1 MTTSM
6 IRRNLIQKFVMT
18 EFVSN
23 RMNTQKDVDRMLN
36 MITIKLNMNN
46 DETKSFLR
54 ESIGLAK

>member
-6 IRRNLIQKFVMT
+6 IKRNLIQKFVMG

-36 MITIKLNMNN
+36 MITIKLNMSN
-46 DETKSFLR
+46 DEAKSFLR

>member
-1 MTTSM
+1 M
-6 IRRNLIQKFVMT
+6 V

-36 MITIKLNMNN
+36 MITTKLNMSS
-46 DETKSFLR
+46 DEAKSFLR